1 MANITPVQPIDLQSE
16 IADWQSAVYGEEVRG
31 AAVSALQKIQ
41 GTVNDTVTNVNQAA
55 EDAAQAVEDIS
66 GAITQTQENAQ
77 AAAGSAEAAA
87 GSASAAE
94 TSKSEAATSASNAAA
109 SAEAAAESAEKAAQ
123 VEGFDGTAATV
134 KATDTYGLVA
144 SALGES
150 NVQALIDAIANRV
163 INQLVN
169 KSQIINN
176 LLATQPGN
184 VLDAVQGAALKGL
197 IDQNTAD
204 IAQLNS
210 DYISLDQNLKNGW
223 KPNGTSFYKVIGN
236 LALVRFYCRNGV
248 TESGT
253 VIADGLPPKFMGVG
267 VNVFWKGEPDGSAIQ
282 ITGGQAIILS
292 SENKPAPSNTL
303 FANIICSI

>member
-94 TSKSEAATSASNAAA
+94 TSKGEAATSASNAAA

-150 NVQALIDAIANRV
+150 NVQALIDAIADRV
-163 INQLVN
+163 LNQLVN

-197 IDQNTAD
+197 VDQNTAD

-223 KPNGTSFYKVIGN
+223 EPNGESFYKIIGN
-236 LALVRFYCRNGV
+236 IALVRFYCRNGS

-253 VIADGLPPKFMGVG
+253 VIADGLPLSFLGVG
-267 VNVFWKGEPDGSAIQ
+267 VNVFWNGEPDGSGIQ
-282 ITGGQAIILS
+282 VTGGQAIILTNQ
-292 SENKPAPSNTL
+292 NKPAPSNNM
-303 FANIICSI
+303 FANIICST